1 MTYARY
7 RPLAAAVAADAPAV
21 RSVSRDVIVVAAGEH
36 GWRPDATGTTWR
48 EVANTPGTARSLR
61 RLPPTRP
68 PFASCRGTW

>member
-36 GWRPDATGTTWR
+36 G
-48 EVANTPGTARSLR
+48 
-61 RLPPTRP
+61 
-68 PFASCRGTW
+68 